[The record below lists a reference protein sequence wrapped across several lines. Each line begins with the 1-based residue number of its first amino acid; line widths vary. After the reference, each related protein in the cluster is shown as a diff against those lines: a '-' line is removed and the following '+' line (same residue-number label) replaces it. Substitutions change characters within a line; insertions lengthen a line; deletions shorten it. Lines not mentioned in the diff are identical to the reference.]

1 MTANGCGKHPRWTT
15 GCPRC
20 QTIARMYDRRRR
32 AAIADGT
39 WLGSVDAT
47 DVRAHLDRLLDAGMN
62 LATIATLSGLAKST
76 VLGVRKRQWVQGPT
90 AEALFAVK
98 PAPIVLPPVGMVSVV
113 GASRRVQALCWM
125 GWSLQAQADRVG
137 MHMQQVWQ
145 IVHAKQSSV
154 TVATDATFRGLFE
167 QLSATRGPS
176 VRAHNAAVRSG
187 WVPPLAWDDVDD
199 PSEVPDLGG
208 EDSDAVDEV
217 AVERAVAGGQVPLS
231 EPELKAVL
239 KASVARGVPVTQL
252 TQRFGV
258 SDFIAR
264 RLISDVET
272 PMRKRKAAVDEA
284 LSRMGHLPDSNIAA
298 LVGVHHQTVTRARQ
312 RLAGRQK
319 QLAS

>member
-1 MTANGCGKHPRWTT
+1 VTANGCGKHARWTT
-15 GCPRC
+15 GCPGC
-20 QTIARMYDRRRR
+20 QTLARMYDRRRK

-39 WLGSVDAT
+39 WLGSVDAS

-98 PAPIVLPPVGMVSVV
+98 PAPIVLPPAGMVSVV
-113 GASRRVQALCWM
+113 GATRRVQALCWM
-125 GWSLQAQADRVG
+125 GWSLQAQADRIG
-137 MHMQQVWQ
+137 MYMQQVWQ
-145 IVHAKQSSV
+145 VAHGKQSAV
-154 TVATDATFRGLFE
+154 TTTTDATFRALFE

-187 WVPPLAWDDVDD
+187 WVPPLAWDDIDD
-199 PSEVPDLGG
+199 PAGVPDLGG
-208 EDSDAVDEV
+208 DDSDHVDEV

-231 EPELKAVL
+231 ELELRAVL

-272 PMRKRKAAVDEA
+272 PKRRKKAELEEVLA
-284 LSRMGHLPDSNIAA
+284 RMGHLPDSNIAA

-312 RLAGRQK
+312 RMAGRQN